1 MFEILAALLL
11 AATFSPGAAQR
22 LEQASS
28 AKNDYNLSYDA
39 REESLVFARSE
50 AEFRN
55 AKIFVS
61 AKRKGR
67 WAAPHPISF
76 SDPRYSDS
84 DPWLTPDGKTLYFVS
99 NRPTAARGSRKDL
112 DIWMSRRLRSGWS
125 APEHLGDK
133 VNTPGEELG
142 PELHDNVLYFSSTRA
157 GGRGGL
163 DIYSATGKGSRFSN
177 PLPLGE
183 PFNSERSESDFTI
196 SPDGKQAAFWRLV
209 EGRGV
214 IHIARK
220 EGGTWSDPVPLP
232 KEVNLGDFNFTPSFS
247 SDMKRFRFASNV
259 VREGQEAGASDIFE
273 LPLR

>member
-157 GGRGGL
+157 GGR
-163 DIYSATGKGSRFSN
+163 
-177 PLPLGE
+177 
-183 PFNSERSESDFTI
+183 
-196 SPDGKQAAFWRLV
+196 
-209 EGRGV
+209 
-214 IHIARK
+214 
-220 EGGTWSDPVPLP
+220 EGGQSGRLQLHAELQQRHET
-232 KEVNLGDFNFTPSFS
+232 
-247 SDMKRFRFASNV
+247 
-259 VREGQEAGASDIFE
+259 
-273 LPLR
+273 LPLREQRGSRRAGSRRLGHFRAAASIIAT